1 MSRTSFVSLCCVLL
15 SVLVLSACSG
25 GGERKRVFPPSA
37 SVQELTVAAD
47 GTWTL
52 AVRLQNFSNV
62 PQRFT
67 GLDAEFNVA
76 GHPAATLQ
84 PPTDITVGPESVEI
98 LSLMLTPSALA
109 AEAVRNALE
118 SRRSLRYTLTGEI
131 ASSEPDRRRDDF
143 VHESQLTPVP
153 GLPGVLR

>member
-15 SVLVLSACSG
+15 CALLLSACSG

-47 GTWTL
+47 GSWTL
-52 AVRLQNFSNV
+52 ALRLQNFSNV
-62 PQRFT
+62 PQRFS
-67 GLDAEFNVA
+67 GFVAEFTVGGQA
-76 GHPAATLQ
+76 AATLR
-84 PPTDITVGPESVEI
+84 PHTDITVGPESVEI
-98 LSLMLTPSALA
+98 LSLALTPSAA
-109 AEAVRNALE
+109 AADAVGNALDT
-118 SRRSLRYTLTGEI
+118 RRSVRYSLNGEI
-131 ASSEPDRRRDDF
+131 ASSEPDKRRDDF